1 MRSLIF
7 LILWVFAINLFA
19 NEKFVKNDIQITDD
33 INGKNLALIT
43 KGSKVKV
50 LKSKDDYSLIEI
62 KGWSYEDEPNRE
74 IFYKDGVTVVL
85 ATISKSQLKK
95 RKILQSKEDDYEE
108 VWIESSIKG
117 WIESKYLTQKF
128 KELWKKESQLA
139 STRCSACHEA
149 PSAESHFPGE
159 FPSLLDSMAEQA
171 GLSDDEKLVLI
182 NFYQKKN
189 IYKK

>member
-1 MRSLIF
+1 MRNLIF
-7 LILWVFAINLFA
+7 LILSIFVTNLFA
-19 NEKFVKNDIQITDD
+19 SSIYVKSDIQITNS
-33 INGKNLALIT
+33 INGEKLALIT
-43 KGSKVKV
+43 KGTKVEV
-50 LKSKDDYSLIEI
+50 IKSKGDYSLIEI
-62 KGWSYEDEPNRE
+62 KGWSYEDEPNEE

-85 ATISKSQLKK
+85 ASILKSQLKN

-108 VWIESSIKG
+108 IWIENSITG
-117 WIESKYLTQKF
+117 WIESKFLTKEF
-128 KELWKKESQLA
+128 KKLWIKESQLA

-149 PSAESHFPGE
+149 PSAESHFAGE

-171 GLSDDEKLVLI
+171 GLSDDEKMLLI